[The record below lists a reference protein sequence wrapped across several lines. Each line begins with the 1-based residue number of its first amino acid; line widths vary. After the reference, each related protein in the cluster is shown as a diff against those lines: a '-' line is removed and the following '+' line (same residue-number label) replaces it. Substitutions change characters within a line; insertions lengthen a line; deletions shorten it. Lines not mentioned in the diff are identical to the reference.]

1 GLLDPEIT
9 VKPTEGQIED
19 LFGEIR
25 KCTAQNQMVLVTTL
39 TKKMAEDISDFFA
52 SKGVR
57 VRYLHSEIETIE
69 RVEILRDLRAGQ
81 FDVLVGINL
90 LREGLDLPEV
100 ALVAIL
106 DADKIGFLR
115 STTSLIQTI
124 GRAARNVNGR
134 VIMYADRMSDAMQEA
149 IAETQ
154 DRRAIQMAYNKEHNI
169 TPKSIVKAVED
180 ILEREREDEREN
192 ERTDISIRKAG
203 FNLLD
208 SSQRKKYITELEA
221 EMLQAAKD
229 LEFERAAVLRDEIKN
244 IREMRFDG

>member
-1 GLLDPEIT
+1 
-9 VKPTEGQIED
+9 
-19 LFGEIR
+19 
-25 KCTAQNQMVLVTTL
+25 
-39 TKKMAEDISDFFA
+39 MAEDISDFFA

-69 RVEILRDLRAGQ
+69 RVEILKELRAGQ

-115 STTSLIQTI
+115 SATSLIQTI
-124 GRAARNVNGR
+124 GRAARNAEGR
-134 VIMYADRMSDAMQEA
+134 VIMYADRISDAMREA
-149 IAETQ
+149 IDETRE
-154 DRRAIQMAYNKEHNI
+154 RRAIQSAYNKEHNI

-180 ILEREREDEREN
+180 ILEREREEAASDEKQ
-192 ERTDISIRKAG
+192 DISIRKAG
-203 FNLLD
+203 YNLLEP
-208 SSQRKKYITELEA
+208 SQRKKYIKDLEA

-229 LEFERAAVLRDEIKN
+229 LEFERAAVLRDEIQNIKN
-244 IREMRFDG
+244 MKFD

>member
-1 GLLDPEIT
+1 
-9 VKPTEGQIED
+9 
-19 LFGEIR
+19 
-25 KCTAQNQMVLVTTL
+25 
-39 TKKMAEDISDFFA
+39 
-52 SKGVR
+52 
-57 VRYLHSEIETIE
+57 
-69 RVEILRDLRAGQ
+69 
-81 FDVLVGINL
+81 
-90 LREGLDLPEV
+90 
-100 ALVAIL
+100 
-106 DADKIGFLR
+106 
-115 STTSLIQTI
+115 
-124 GRAARNVNGR
+124 
-134 VIMYADRMSDAMQEA
+134 MYADRMSDAMQEA

-208 SSQRKKYITELEA
+208 SSQRKKYIKELEA

>member
-1 GLLDPEIT
+1 
-9 VKPTEGQIED
+9 
-19 LFGEIR
+19 
-25 KCTAQNQMVLVTTL
+25 M
-39 TKKMAEDISDFFA
+39 
-52 SKGVR
+52 
-57 VRYLHSEIETIE
+57 
-69 RVEILRDLRAGQ
+69 
-81 FDVLVGINL
+81 
-90 LREGLDLPEV
+90 
-100 ALVAIL
+100 
-106 DADKIGFLR
+106 
-115 STTSLIQTI
+115 IQTI

-154 DRRAIQMAYNKEHNI
+154 ERRAIQMAYNKEHNI

-192 ERTDISIRKAG
+192 EKADISIRKAG

-208 SSQRKKYITELEA
+208 SSQRKKYIKELEA